1 MKNPLRASVPWGV
14 GAVLVGLCWCGI
26 SSTGDSHP
34 VGDHVDLERFREGR
48 ALVQAFECNR
58 CHEGTGLPEV
68 PRDKHCVRCHQEI
81 VSGEFEASRD
91 HLERWRSNLVHFKHV
106 PSLTALDARLRPSWL
121 RDYLSQ
127 PHDLRPGLNTEMPQL
142 ALDPGQAEAIAAY
155 FIPTTAPEEAPK
167 GNRARGWHLLETRG
181 CGTCHRFTGA
191 EQPLPA
197 SPLPMVLEAQALQR
211 GMILAP
217 DLRHTRDRFRPG
229 ALVRWLQDPVGVKPD
244 TAMPPIPLT
253 ETEAE
258 DIATAILTTALAQPP
273 SQPLPERLPILK
285 RKVTFAEVDAAVFH
299 AICWHC
305 HSEPAYADGDGGPGN
320 TGGFGFAGRG
330 LNLSSYS
337 AISMGLLDADGQRR
351 SLFTSVS
358 ADDKTPYLIAVL
370 RARQAE
376 VNGRPVPGLRGMPLG
391 LPPLSPEQ
399 IQLVD
404 SWIAQGRPQ

>member
-1 MKNPLRASVPWGV
+1 
-14 GAVLVGLCWCGI
+14 
-26 SSTGDSHP
+26 
-34 VGDHVDLERFREGR
+34 
-48 ALVQAFECNR
+48 
-58 CHEGTGLPEV
+58 
-68 PRDKHCVRCHQEI
+68 
-81 VSGEFEASRD
+81 
-91 HLERWRSNLVHFKHV
+91 
-106 PSLTALDARLRPSWL
+106 
-121 RDYLSQ
+121 
-127 PHDLRPGLNTEMPQL
+127 
-142 ALDPGQAEAIAAY
+142 
-155 FIPTTAPEEAPK
+155 
-167 GNRARGWHLLETRG
+167 
-181 CGTCHRFTGA
+181 
-191 EQPLPA
+191 
-197 SPLPMVLEAQALQR
+197 
-211 GMILAP
+211 
-217 DLRHTRDRFRPG
+217 
-229 ALVRWLQDPVGVKPD
+229 
-244 TAMPPIPLT
+244 LT

-273 SQPLPERLPILK
+273 SQPLPERPPILK